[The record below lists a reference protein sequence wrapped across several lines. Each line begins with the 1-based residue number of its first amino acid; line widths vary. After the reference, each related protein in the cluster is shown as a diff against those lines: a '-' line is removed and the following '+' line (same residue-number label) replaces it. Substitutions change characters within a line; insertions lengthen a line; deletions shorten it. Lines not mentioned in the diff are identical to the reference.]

1 MKIDWWTLGLQV
13 VNALVLIWL
22 LARFLFQPVENI
34 LAARRKEAEQAIA
47 DAKAAKA
54 AVESAR
60 AKADAEAAGFAERR
74 KEALK
79 AVDAEAEREKA
90 ALLADARAEVEKLRA
105 AGKAEIAAE
114 RRAEAAAEADRAAQ
128 LALNIAAK
136 LVDRLP
142 SEARVAGFIKG
153 IATGLSALPESTRAA
168 LAANEA
174 PIHLTVPRALT
185 AGETEACHT
194 AIAGILGRP
203 VAIEVAEDP
212 TLIAGIE
219 LEAPDAVVRNSFRAD
234 LIRLKSEL
242 ISHDRN
248 LT

>member
-13 VNALVLIWL
+13 INALVLIWL
-22 LARFLFQPVENI
+22 LSRFLFQPVENI
-34 LAARRKEAEQAIA
+34 LAARRKVAEQAIA
-47 DAKAAKA
+47 DAQAAKA

-60 AKADAEAAGFAERR
+60 AKADAEAAGLAERR

-79 AVDAEAEREKA
+79 EVEAEAEKEKA
-90 ALLADARAEVEKLRA
+90 VLLAAARADAEKIRA

-114 RRAEAAAEADRAAQ
+114 RSAEAAAAADRAGQ
-128 LALNIAAK
+128 LAVDIAAK
-136 LVDRLP
+136 LLDRLP
-142 SEARVAGFIKG
+142 SEARVAGFVKG
-153 IATGLSALPESTRAA
+153 IATGLSALPDGTRAA
-168 LAANEA
+168 LAANSA
-174 PIHLTVPRALT
+174 PIHLSVARALT
-185 AGETEACHT
+185 AEEKEACRT
-194 AIAGILGRP
+194 ALAGVLGRP
-203 VAIEVAEDP
+203 VAVDVSEDP

-234 LIRLKSEL
+234 LARLKSEL